1 MPDELDLLRAAN
13 PVPADGLHFR
23 DGPLDHDAE
32 RRLNQLRHGSGP
44 FGRRRTR
51 WMWSL
56 ATVAVVAAAA
66 LALLLVGPNT
76 VPAVAA
82 PRPLI
87 VQAGSTPV
95 PLARMAEIAEAA
107 AADGSPELRKGT
119 HVQTWSMG
127 MSEDE
132 PPITLPVERV
142 VRWRADASRTEL
154 VVATDPRQP
163 GRPVLSEGDGGT
175 GLVEDGHVISE
186 QTFGPSWSDAP
197 PESTPPHDPGLL
209 KAYLQEA
216 QHRSTVLTTPELL
229 DAVGVL
235 LDHWTLGARED
246 AAVARMLADAEGLRP
261 VGRVTDRL
269 GRPGQAYVYDGHGS
283 RQMLIMDPATG
294 AVLGLEDTA
303 TVAEPKWGL
312 KAGDVMDYSA
322 WMR

>member
-1 MPDELDLLRAAN
+1 MPDELDLLRGAN
-13 PVPADGLHFR
+13 PVPADGPHFG
-23 DGPLDHDAE
+23 DGPLGHDAE
-32 RRLNQLRHGSGP
+32 RRLNQLLHGSGP

-56 ATVAVVAAAA
+56 ATVAVVAVTA
-66 LALLLVGPNT
+66 LALLLAGPDT

-82 PRPLI
+82 PRPLL

-107 AADGSPELRKGT
+107 AADGSPTLRKGT

-142 VRWRADASRTEL
+142 VRWRADATHTEL
-154 VVATDPRQP
+154 VVATDPRHP
-163 GRPVLSEGDGGT
+163 GRPVLSEGDGQPRM
-175 GLVEDGHVISE
+175 VEDGHVISE

-209 KAYLQEA
+209 KAYLQET
-216 QHRSTVLTTPELL
+216 QYPSTTLTTRELL
-229 DAVGVL
+229 DAVRVL
-235 LDHWTLGARED
+235 LDHWTLGAPED
-246 AAVARMLADAEGLRP
+246 AAVARLLADAGGLRP

-269 GRPGQAYVYDGHGS
+269 GRPGQAYVHDGQGS
-283 RQMLIMDPATG
+283 RKMLIMDPATG

-303 TVAEPKWGL
+303 TSAEPEWGL
-312 KAGDVMDYSA
+312 KVGDVMDYSA